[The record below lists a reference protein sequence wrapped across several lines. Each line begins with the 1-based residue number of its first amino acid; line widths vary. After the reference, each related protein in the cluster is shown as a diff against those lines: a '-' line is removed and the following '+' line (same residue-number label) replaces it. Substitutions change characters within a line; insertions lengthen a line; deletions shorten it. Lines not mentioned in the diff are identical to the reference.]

1 MMTKKTDDTRWR
13 RALKE
18 GSGRVKLGS
27 GAFDGESNFAS
38 RYEAGG
44 ATTPE
49 ELRRA
54 AHAGCFSMALNN
66 ALDKAGTPAKYIRTA
81 ASVHLTKG
89 EAGME
94 VSKIDLATEGEVP
107 GIYAEKFNQFAQDTL
122 KGCIVS

>member
-1 MMTKKTDDTRWR
+1 MPTRTADARWEGT
-13 RALKE
+13 LKE

-27 GAFDGESNFAS
+27 GAFDGEYNFVS
-38 RYEAGG
+38 RFEAGG
-44 ATTPE
+44 ATNPE
-49 ELRRA
+49 ELLGA

-66 ALDKAGTPAKYIRTA
+66 ALDKAGTPAKYIRTT

-94 VSKIDLATEGEVP
+94 VSKIDLATEEEVP
-107 GIYAEKFNQFAQDTL
+107 GIDAEKFNQFAQDTL